1 MDELRIGQIVEG
13 MTLRQKLGQ
22 LIISRPNINGVKET
36 VRAGEIGGFY
46 FAGTALG
53 NLKESIEEFKSLSPF
68 PLFFAQDLELGK
80 TGGGPTWPSAMA
92 VSSADSPE
100 DAYLWAYCHARQAR
114 SFGINAVFGPVLD
127 ISLNPLA
134 ENTGFRSVGDDPE
147 RVAEYCEG
155 MMRGYADA
163 GVYSFA
169 KHYPG
174 FGRAAGDPH
183 MELAVLDSDYGTLY
197 GEELL
202 PYRKAIDSKAIAG
215 IMSGHVIAKAVDG
228 LPTTVSKKWIDILRK
243 DLSFEGLVM
252 TDSLSMQG
260 ILQYDNSKYLYEN
273 TLIAGHDMFL
283 SNFHLTHGECLDL
296 LEDAVK
302 QGRLSLEAVEEK
314 VRRILAVKYW
324 LEEFVPLPWSED
336 ENRRVYDRISRKA
349 PSYLRCDGKAFRSL
363 ESDLSHY
370 FIVFTNDQAAIS
382 GELSDTAEGANG
394 IVQAL
399 TAKLPNI
406 KIDFLP
412 LCPQAGQIQ
421 KTLNTSLG
429 YDKITV
435 IANTTCFSYTGFDCL
450 SYQAQSIIRALRHKT
465 DTLVIVGNPY
475 AYKAVE
481 EYVKQVLFA
490 YNLGY
495 DVIAD
500 VLSGELKPNGKLPIM
515 L

>member
-1 MDELRIGQIVEG
+1 MDRSGIRQTVEG

-22 LIISRPNINGVKET
+22 LIISRPNITDVREI

-46 FAGTALG
+46 FAGTALD
-53 NLKESIEEFKSLSPF
+53 NLKENIEELKSLSPF

-80 TGGGPTWPSAMA
+80 TGGGPNWSSAMA
-92 VSSADSPE
+92 VSSAGSPE

-134 ENTGFRSVGDDPE
+134 ENTGFRSVGSDPE
-147 RVAEYCEG
+147 TVAEYGEL
-155 MMRGYADA
+155 MMRGYSDA

-183 MELAVLDSDYGTLY
+183 MELAVLKSDYNTLF
-197 GEELL
+197 EQELL
-202 PYRKAIDSKAIAG
+202 PYRNAIEKGCAAG
-215 IMSGHVIAKAVDG
+215 IMSGHVLAEAVDR
-228 LPTTVSKKWIDILRK
+228 LPTTLSKKWVDILRR
-243 DLSFEGLVM
+243 DLGFEELLL

-260 ILQYDNSKYLYEN
+260 ILQFDNSKYLYEN
-273 TLIAGHDMFL
+273 VLIAGHDMFL

-296 LEDAVK
+296 LEDAVDH
-302 QGRLSLEAVEEK
+302 GRLPLEAVEEK
-314 VRRILAVKYW
+314 VRRILAVKYR
-324 LEEFVPLPWSED
+324 LEEFVPLLWSED
-336 ENRRVYDRISRKA
+336 ENRRVYERISRKA
-349 PSYLRCDGKAFRSL
+349 PSYLRRDGAEFEPLR
-363 ESDLSHY
+363 SDLTHY
-370 FIVFTNDQAAIS
+370 FLVFTNDQAAIS
-382 GELSDTAEGANG
+382 GELSSTAEGINE
-394 IVQAL
+394 IIRSL

-406 KIDFLP
+406 KIDLLP

-421 KTLNTSLG
+421 RALNTSLD
-429 YDKITV
+429 YDRVTV

-450 SYQAQSIIRALRHKT
+450 SYQAQSVIRSLRHKT

-490 YNLGY
+490 YNLSY
-495 DVIAD
+495 DIIAD
-500 VLSGELKPNGKLPIM
+500 VLSGDIKPVGKLPVR